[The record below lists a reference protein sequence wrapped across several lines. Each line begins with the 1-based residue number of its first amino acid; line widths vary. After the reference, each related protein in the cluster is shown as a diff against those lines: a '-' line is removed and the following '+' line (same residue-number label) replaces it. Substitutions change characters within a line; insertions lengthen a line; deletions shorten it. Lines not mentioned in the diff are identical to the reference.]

1 MPTVLGKNLDTAKIT
16 ISELKPTKSAAKQ
29 AYVNYAGDKLVI
41 QSAREMRT
49 PFGFNVWGEG
59 ASKKTTVS
67 LSFEGMES
75 NPALK
80 EFYDAMTRLD
90 EFMIDQGVKNC
101 QEWFGKK
108 MSREL
113 VADKYKGII
122 KVSKDDKYAPT
133 IKATIGERR
142 DKDGNPTG
150 GFNADLIDAQRNKI
164 NDDFDKVLVRNST
177 LTALIDVG
185 GMWLSSVG
193 YGLTLRLK
201 SAMIHSSPSS
211 TSSDFLEDDEDGGA
225 GGESSYLPEDAGLAP
240 PSVVAAVLPSASAPV
255 AAADEDDEEEEE
267 APKPKPAAII
277 RKKTVPA
284 KK

>member
-16 ISELKPTKSAAKQ
+16 ISELKSTKSAAKQ
-29 AYVNYAGDKLVI
+29 AYVNYAGDRLVI

-67 LSFEGMES
+67 LSFEGMDT

-80 EFYDAMTRLD
+80 EFYDAMHRLD

-122 KVSKDDKYAPT
+122 KASRDDKYAPT

-150 GFNADLIDAQRNKI
+150 GFNADLIDSQRNKI

-177 LTALIDVG
+177 LTALMDVG

-201 SAMIHSSPSS
+201 SAMVHSSPSS
-211 TSSDFLEDDEDGGA
+211 TSSDFLEDDEDCGSGGD
-225 GGESSYLPEDAGLAP
+225 SYLPEDAGLAP
-240 PSVVAAVLPSASAPV
+240 PSVVAAVMPTAPAPV
-255 AAADEDDEEEEE
+255 DDDEEEDEEE
-267 APKPKPAAII
+267 APKPKPAPII

>member
-29 AYVNYAGDKLVI
+29 AYVNYAGDRLVI

-67 LSFEGMES
+67 LSFEGMDT

-80 EFYDAMTRLD
+80 EFYDAMSRLD

-113 VADKYKGII
+113 VADKYKGIV
-122 KVSKDDKYAPT
+122 KSSKDDKYAPT
-133 IKATIGERR
+133 IKVTIGERR

-150 GFNADLIDAQRNKI
+150 GFNADLVDAQRNKI
-164 NDDFDKVLVRNST
+164 NDDFDKVVVRNST

-193 YGLTLRLK
+193 YGITLRLK
-201 SAMIHSSPSS
+201 SAMVHSSPSS

-225 GGESSYLPEDAGLAP
+225 SGDSYLPEDAGLAP
-240 PSVVAAVLPSASAPV
+240 PSVVAAVMPAAP
-255 AAADEDDEEEEE
+255 ADDEEEEDEEE
-267 APKPKPAAII
+267 APKPKPAPII